1 MATKKNNGATL
12 TQLDP
17 AAFGLSR
24 SNTARQAKL
33 KYSINQYAYPAKVSA
48 TEDLQHYVGFFI
60 NVRGKSKF
68 LNRSSNVQISAVG
81 EQRINTQRAG
91 EVAQAGLTGAGAI
104 GGAYAGGSIAQK
116 ALANI
121 GKTSTKTKAIAIT
134 ASGLAGATVGV
145 AAASFFEPD
154 TRFRIDTAI
163 MLAVNERPSVKYGV
177 EYSGQDMGSLAGF
190 LAGGTSAVDSGYM
203 DMMGEASAAAL
214 LNMAQIPSG
223 IAGALGATKLDV
235 KAFTSKATGTTP
247 NPFREQIFQ
256 NVETRTFN
264 FDYKFLPR
272 SFDEVQNI
280 YRIIQQFKFH
290 MHPELSAQGLF
301 YIYPSEFNI
310 VYYYQG
316 VENKYIHKIST
327 CVLENMSVDY
337 GGSQQFGSFADGAP
351 NEINLRLSF
360 RELEVLT
367 KERIDKGY

>member
-1 MATKKNNGATL
+1 MATKNNGATL

-17 AAFGLSR
+17 SAFGS
-24 SNTARQAKL
+24 SQVNTAKEAKL
-33 KYSINQYAYPAKVSA
+33 KYSINQFAYPAKVSA

-68 LNRSSNVQISAVG
+68 LKKNSAVQITSVG
-81 EQRINTQRAG
+81 ENRIDRTQAG
-91 EVAQAGLTGAGAI
+91 EVVQAGLTAGAVV
-104 GGAYAGGSIAQK
+104 GGAKVGAALSQRVLANVGKTATATKVVAVTASTAAGAYAGYQ
-116 ALANI
+116 
-121 GKTSTKTKAIAIT
+121 
-134 ASGLAGATVGV
+134 V
-145 AAASFFEPD
+145 ASFFEPD

-163 MLAVNERPSVKYGV
+163 MLAVNERPSVRYGV
-177 EYSGQDMGSLAGF
+177 EYSGQEMGSLAGF
-190 LAGGTSAVDSGYM
+190 LAGGTSAIDSGYL
-203 DMMGEASAAAL
+203 DMAGEGAAAAL
-214 LNMAQIPSG
+214 LNVAQIPAG

-235 KAFTSKATGTTP
+235 KAMASIGTGTTP

-256 NVETRTFN
+256 NVDTRTFN

-272 SFDEVQNI
+272 SYDEVQNV
-280 YRIIQQFKFH
+280 YRIINEFKFH

-316 VENKYIHKIST
+316 AENKYIHKIST

-351 NEINLRLSF
+351 NEINMRLSF

-367 KERIDKGY
+367 KERIQKGY